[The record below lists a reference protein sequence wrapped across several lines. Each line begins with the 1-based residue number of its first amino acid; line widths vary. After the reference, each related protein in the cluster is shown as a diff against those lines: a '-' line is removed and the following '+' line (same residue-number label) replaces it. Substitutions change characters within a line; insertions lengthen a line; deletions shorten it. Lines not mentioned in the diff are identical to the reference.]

1 MPEVSETAPLKVL
14 VLGASGYIGQRLMKR
29 LAASDWAEA
38 TGAARHVPRT
48 PNMAPSTPP
57 STAKLRW
64 LALDSRDGPALRQ
77 ALQGQDAV
85 VNCVAGD
92 AASIAQ
98 GAEVLAQTALSCS
111 RPPRWVHLSTMS
123 VYGPATGRVQED
135 APLDAS
141 LGWYGRAKCVAEDE
155 VQAYAAATA
164 RSASSA
170 TLDNWPSG
178 AVILRPGCVYGA
190 GSQLWVGRVGR
201 WLQARRL
208 GDLGVAGDGF
218 SNLVHVD
225 DVCSAV
231 LAALRL
237 APPASELAPAFNL
250 AAPDSPRWNRYFTDL
265 ALAIGATPVRRLK
278 HQVKLDAWL
287 AGPPLKVAQVLLR
300 KVLGKTAA
308 LPDPLPPGLL
318 RLWQQQLL
326 LDGSAAER
334 HLGLRYTP
342 YAQGLAESAAWFS
355 QAHARPAVADGM
367 RGSA

>member
-1 MPEVSETAPLKVL
+1 MPEVSKSTPLKVL

-29 LAASDWAEA
+29 LAGSGWAEA
-38 TGAARHVPRT
+38 TGAARRVPS
-48 PNMAPSTPP
+48 APSSQQT
-57 STAKLRW
+57 RW
-64 LALDSRDGPALRQ
+64 LALDCRDATALQQ

-98 GAEVLAQTALSCS
+98 GAEVLAQVALNCS
-111 RPPRWVHLSTMS
+111 RPPRWVHLSTLS
-123 VYGPATGRVQED
+123 VYGLATGRVQED
-135 APLDAS
+135 APLDAR
-141 LGWYGRAKCVAEDE
+141 LGWYGQAKCVAEDE
-155 VQAYAAATA
+155 VQAYAQATA
-164 RSASSA
+164 GSTAA
-170 TLDNWPSG
+170 NAKPSG

-201 WLQARRL
+201 WLQAHRL
-208 GDLGVAGDGF
+208 GDLGVAGDGY

-237 APPASELAPAFNL
+237 PVNEHQTTPAFNL

-265 ALAIGATPVRRLK
+265 ALAIGATPVRRLN

-287 AGPPLKVAQVLLR
+287 AGPALEAAQILVG
-300 KVLGKTAA
+300 KVLGRAA
-308 LPDPLPPGLL
+308 AAGLPAPLPPGLL

-334 HLGLRYTP
+334 NLGLRYTP
-342 YAQGLAESAAWFS
+342 YAQGLAESAAWLE
-355 QAHARPAVADGM
+355 QAHPKRA
-367 RGSA
+367 SAQGVHGRA